1 MPNQEVTA
9 LLGLFI
15 PILGIILGVLI
26 AIVAIV
32 AAHRQKMQRNDM
44 RHKERM
50 AALEKGLEIPP
61 EPVEPEGNGKKSS
74 ALRGGLTGL
83 LLGIVLYF
91 ALRAVAGSE
100 VALFGLIPAAIGLAN
115 LIFYFVEGSKSKSG
129 GTNGKRGV

>member
-1 MPNQEVTA
+1 MPNPEVTG
-9 LLGLFI
+9 LLSLFI
-15 PILGIILGVLI
+15 PLLGIVMGVLI

-61 EPVEPEGNGKKSS
+61 DPVEFESIGKKSP
-74 ALRGGLTGL
+74 ALRSGLTGL

-91 ALRAVAGSE
+91 ALRGVAGSE
-100 VALFGLIPAAIGLAN
+100 VALFGLIPAAIGVAN
-115 LIFYFVEGSKSKSG
+115 LLFYFVEARKK
-129 GTNGKRGV
+129 

>member
-9 LLGLFI
+9 LLALFI
-15 PILGIILGVLI
+15 PILGIIMGVLI
-26 AIVAIV
+26 AIAVIF

-61 EPVEPEGNGKKSS
+61 EPVESDNGSKVST
-74 ALRGGLTGL
+74 LRTGLTGL
-83 LLGIVLYF
+83 LVGMVLYF
-91 ALRAVAGSE
+91 APGAVAGSE

-115 LIFYFVEGSKSKSG
+115 LIFYFVEARKK
-129 GTNGKRGV
+129 

>member
-15 PILGIILGVLI
+15 PILGIIMGVLLAI
-26 AIVAIV
+26 AVIF

-61 EPVEPEGNGKKSS
+61 DPVESDNGSKVST
-74 ALRGGLTGL
+74 LRTGLTGL
-83 LLGIVLYF
+83 LVGIVLYF
-91 ALRAVAGSE
+91 ALDAVAGSE

-115 LIFYFVEGSKSKSG
+115 LIFYFVEARKK
-129 GTNGKRGV
+129 